1 MQTLKLG
8 LEFGVDRKEKWTI
21 APYVV
26 FPLNHASRIIE
37 TKLGVGFDLTYAF

>member
-1 MQTLKLG
+1 MQTLKQG
-8 LEFGVDRKEKWTI
+8 LEFAVDRKEKWTF
-21 APYVV
+21 APNVV